1 MNLAVLLRIID
12 GCCLHC
18 FDVMGDEIDDEEDTV
33 NGGTKDGALLDKKA
47 DAKYEPLL
55 KTARRMLADEI

>member
-12 GCCLHC
+12 GRCLHC

-33 NGGTKDGALLDKKA
+33 NGGTKDGALDKKA
-47 DAKYEPLL
+47 DAKHEPFLPI
-55 KTARRMLADEI
+55 ARRRMLADEI